1 MAGGWPAPRLVE
13 VELEALPRG
22 PGSIRVLGVREGE
35 DSGVGWWYFV
45 CCAFGRQGQR
55 AWDVGCPVKLLTN
68 GWAE

>member
-35 DSGVGWWYFV
+35 NSGVGWRYL
-45 CCAFGRQGQR
+45 CAVPLADRG
-55 AWDVGCPVKLLTN
+55 N
-68 GWAE
+68 GLGHRMPSKAIN